1 MKSGDKNSE
10 NKNEIRGP
18 AEILKIITNGSPE
31 DLKRLQYPNELM
43 KIFSTDTQNE
53 KGEITPLVMIINQ
66 SSTNVQEKINALIA
80 AGADPSLS
88 FNYSGCK
95 TTARQLANKDRPQ
108 IIFS

>member
-31 DLKRLQYPNELM
+31 ELKRLKYPNVLM
-43 KIFSTDTQNE
+43 KIFSTDTQSE
-53 KGEITPLVMIINQ
+53 QGEITPLVMIINQ
-66 SSTNVQEKINALIA
+66 SSTNVQEKINALIS
-80 AGADPSLS
+80 AGANPSLS
-88 FNYSGCK
+88 FNYFGCT
-95 TTARQLANKDRPQ
+95 TTARELANKHRPQ